1 MENDNELNLYIPII
15 GAGAV
20 GKTSFTRFITYI
32 VGSNDEF
39 AKKANT
45 IINLIKAIKN
55 YNENNQNTLLKILKE
70 IEKSNLPNVKKL
82 FDEIDSISQESLI
95 EEIAKRGSLDV
106 LNSIKRTEEIA
117 RINGNLFGLENTYIE
132 IIDTP
137 GQEDILEREANKL
150 VNYIL
155 QKKKLGEL
163 NSTVIFTSFSL
174 DAFGTHTYNE
184 VRNLINLVNE
194 KLKRAN
200 VEICSLQELIE
211 NPSSN
216 KVPYITLAFKADESN
231 IDIEELQRR
240 ANELKSPIIPFSTLY
255 VLKEV
260 IAKGKLT
267 EPYSSILSVIF
278 GIAGAVSKARKSN
291 NLNGLLRYLFEV
303 SGKATFIEFNNR
315 NLIPKVGLILPEDLE
330 EMIKKEMQ
338 REIEEGKFIPFI
350 VYGPGATGKTT
361 LLNTI
366 AKDAIAKERMI
377 GEEVEIART
386 ESVRKIQIK
395 ISASPWKYGEL
406 FTQFTSRASRQIE
419 LGLDPT
425 DTPGQEEF
433 FSGSL
438 SSIVA
443 QLYNYLRFGIVP
455 AFLGMISLPEGFVI
469 GMFDEQVNRLQQ
481 FTKTL
486 SKIFKDTVKVLHG
499 KDVDELM
506 KLSIQDRA
514 LVIGGQAVG
523 EVVNSNEDIPVIPLI
538 LALNKMDLYKEG
550 LHNEIV
556 DKAKEIANKYKAPLY
571 LISAISDEEK
581 FRELREMLISRIAAV
596 TKFATLFFR
605 YLSNSL
611 YVDDKKKG
619 TLGALSVAGGNLL
632 ALWTTEEYLQKING
646 NIRLPT
652 YGKAGEALKY
662 PLLNIFGTLVAYGK
676 VPREE
681 K

>member
-20 GKTSFTRFITYI
+20 GKTSFIRFITYV

-95 EEIAKRGSLDV
+95 EEIVKRGSLDV

-163 NSTVIFTSFSL
+163 DSTVIFTSFSL
-174 DAFGTHTYNE
+174 DTFGTHTYNE

-194 KLKRAN
+194 KLKRAD
-200 VEICSLQELIE
+200 VEICSLQELVE

-260 IAKGKLT
+260 IAKGELT

-395 ISASPWKYGEL
+395 ISASSWRYGEL

-433 FSGSL
+433 FSESL

-455 AFLGMISLPEGFVI
+455 AFLGMISLPEEFVI
-469 GMFDEQVNRLQQ
+469 GMFDEQVNILQQ

-486 SKIFKDTVKVLHG
+486 SKIFKDTVKVLYG

-581 FRELREMLISRIAAV
+581 FRELREMLISRIAAT
-596 TKFATLFFR
+596 TKFSTLFFR

-632 ALWTTEEYLQKING
+632 ALWTTEEYLQKIKG